1 MKKHFKLLASLML
14 ALCLSFAMVA
24 CGETT
29 TPPPDGGDEKPPTVV
44 EVDKTY

>member
-29 TPPPDGGDEKPPTVV
+29 PPPPYMV
-44 EVDKTY
+44 